1 MVSADRGPEGRGRG
15 VPQGIVR
22 AVFSREGSLTVVTPA
37 KTRMESLVPVVAQI
51 YRDGK
56 PRDPVVQIISM
67 KGNTIGTDGTVPSR
81 IK

>member
-1 MVSADRGPEGRGRG
+1 MVLSS
-15 VPQGIVR
+15 VI
-22 AVFSREGSLTVVTPA
+22 
-37 KTRMESLVPVVAQI
+37 AQI

-67 KGNTIGTDGTVPSR
+67 KGNAVGADGSMPSR

>member
-1 MVSADRGPEGRGRG
+1 
-15 VPQGIVR
+15 
-22 AVFSREGSLTVVTPA
+22 
-37 KTRMESLVPVVAQI
+37 MESLVPVVAQI